1 MYFFYIFL
9 VGLDVHNIEY
19 DIDAQWIMRTGVI
32 KVPGKQKPKSMG
44 DKHGPFKATELMQLL
59 SSGKHDPK
67 ETVLCHKTEKVK
79 QSVTGNAYQALSSA
93 LLHLGK
99 VIAWQQ
105 VFY

>member
-1 MYFFYIFL
+1 M
-9 VGLDVHNIEY
+9 HNIEY